1 MKLQSFLANS
11 IEGYIRYCKMSGCT
25 SYSYVKNVVL
35 FDHFCTREYPGH
47 TELPQEIADRWCR
60 QWETESTNTCV
71 SRIYPV
77 LDLFKYLKNEERS
90 I

>member
-11 IEGYIRYCKMSGCT
+11 IEGYIRHRKVSGRT

-35 FDHFCTREYPGH
+35 FDHFCAREYPGH
-47 TELPQEIADRWCR
+47 TELTQEMADRWCKQR
-60 QWETESTNTCV
+60 ETESTNSCV

-77 LDLFKYLKNEERS
+77 LDLFKYLKNEERP